1 MQSKQI
7 TVLWCA
13 HGHAPSR
20 RCIHLHP
27 DFRMNLQGH
36 KVLALIVAEVCVAV
50 RVERVQQGGE
60 AEAVCQRNHEQA
72 ACRVL

>member
-1 MQSKQI
+1 
-7 TVLWCA
+7 
-13 HGHAPSR
+13 
-20 RCIHLHP
+20 
-27 DFRMNLQGH
+27 MNLQGH